1 MSKAI
6 GLEQK
11 DKFQKRLESIINN
24 ESDHYQ
30 NRGIEKEYMI
40 EINKLSSR
48 INELEIEK
56 ARLSFENKTLQIRLE
71 QIASDTN
78 DELEMNKEF
87 YEKTLTSYQK
97 TIANLHKQIM
107 ENSEK
112 ESIKLKQFSNEFT
125 SKQSITNQDL
135 IMQLNEISSKVKA
148 YDSENYILNKKAQY
162 YQEEIAEYKIYS
174 ANKDRII
181 AKLQKD
187 IEDLVI
193 EYKKKIECAESNVEM
208 RNKEIEE
215 LRQKNDE
222 LTRKLT
228 DLTAQNNELQIGFEE
243 MANNLQE
250 TNDIVQNKIIV
261 FENDLNRETE
271 KNKLYK
277 EKIIQLKRKINQL
290 YDNIESNKEPI
301 HQGNQQEQR
310 MNQDNNTLKNNSEHV
325 NIASTIQIDDPYEN
339 SQRKSIE
346 DYKEVLKK
354 IDLNLFNYDKI
365 IAN

>member
-11 DKFQKRLESIINN
+11 DKFQKRLEAIINN

-135 IMQLNEISSKVKA
+135 IMQLNEISSKIKA

-193 EYKKKIECAESNVEM
+193 EYKKKLECAESNVEM

-215 LRQKNDE
+215 VRQKNDE
-222 LTRKLT
+222 LTRELT